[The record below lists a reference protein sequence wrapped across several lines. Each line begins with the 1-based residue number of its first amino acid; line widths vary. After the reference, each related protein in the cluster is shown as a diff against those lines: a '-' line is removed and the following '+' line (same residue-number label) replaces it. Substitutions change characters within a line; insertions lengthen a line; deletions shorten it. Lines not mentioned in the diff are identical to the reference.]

1 MSTATLVREAF
12 AQKELKYKEFR
23 ELEDGGTLMVAGF
36 NGQMATYDLLMVF
49 DKEDHTVMIRVGRL
63 AKVPIDRQFEV
74 LSALNELNREY
85 RFVSFYSDPEDFVA
99 VQTDRVIAANETAD
113 PVMEMIVRVVQI
125 LDGAYPRIMK
135 AIWS

>member
-85 RFVSFYSDPEDFVA
+85 RFVSFYSDPEDFVT

>member
-1 MSTATLVREAF
+1 
-12 AQKELKYKEFR
+12 
-23 ELEDGGTLMVAGF
+23 
-36 NGQMATYDLLMVF
+36 
-49 DKEDHTVMIRVGRL
+49 MIRVGRL

-74 LSALNELNREY
+74 LSAMNELNREY
-85 RFVSFYSDPEDFVA
+85 RFVSFYSDPEDFVT

>member
-12 AQKELKYKEFR
+12 AQKDLKYKEFR

-63 AKVPIDRQFEV
+63 AKIPIDRQFEV

-85 RFVSFYSDPEDFVA
+85 RFVSFYSDAEDFVT

>member
-12 AQKELKYKEFR
+12 AQKDLKYKEFR

-63 AKVPIDRQFEV
+63 AKIPIDRQFEV
-74 LSALNELNREY
+74 LSTLNELNREY
-85 RFVSFYSDPEDFVA
+85 RFVSFYSDLEDFVT

-135 AIWS
+135 AIWA

>member
-63 AKVPIDRQFEV
+63 AKIPIDRQFEV

-85 RFVSFYSDPEDFVA
+85 RFVSFYSDAEDFVT

>member
-1 MSTATLVREAF
+1 MSMATLVREAF
-12 AQKELKYKEFR
+12 AQKDLKYKEFR

-49 DKEDHTVMIRVGRL
+49 DKEDHTAMIRVGRL

-85 RFVSFYSDPEDFVA
+85 RFVSFYSDPEDFVTA
-99 VQTDRVIAANETAD
+99 QTDRVIAANETAE
-113 PVMEMIVRVVQI
+113 PVMEMIARVVQI